1 MSALK
6 VLFMCMAFVLAS
18 PCKIFSGVQCVSGV
32 LRNSVTVT
40 LYESVTA
47 KHLKAGS
54 LYSPLLWLIKY
65 SENRKNS
72 LIPV

>member
-6 VLFMCMAFVLAS
+6 VLFMCMSFVLAS

-47 KHLKAGS
+47 KHLKACS
-54 LYSPLLWLIKY
+54 LKSLALL
-65 SENRKNS
+65 KNITVRRQKIS
-72 LIPV
+72 